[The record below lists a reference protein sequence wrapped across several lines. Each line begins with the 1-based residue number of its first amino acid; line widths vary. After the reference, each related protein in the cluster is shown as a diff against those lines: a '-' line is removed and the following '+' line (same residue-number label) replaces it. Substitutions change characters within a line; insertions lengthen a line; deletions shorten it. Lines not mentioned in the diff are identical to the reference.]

1 MSIKLIKNKYEKN
14 LMSIPNVV
22 SVGTG
27 RKENKEIIKVFV
39 KQKKQEQYLKPEEI
53 IPEELEG
60 FETDIEEIG
69 EVTAENMPEQLK
81 RA

>member
-1 MSIKLIKNKYEKN
+1 MSIKQIKNKYEKT

-39 KQKKQEQYLKPEEI
+39 KQKKQAQYLKPEEA
-53 IPEELEG
+53 IPGELEG

-69 EVTAENMPEQLK
+69 EVTAQNIPE
-81 RA
+81 

>member
-1 MSIKLIKNKYEKN
+1 
-14 LMSIPNVV
+14 MSIPNVV

-39 KQKKQEQYLKPEEI
+39 KQKKQAQYLKPEEA
-53 IPEELEG
+53 IPGELEG

-69 EVTAENMPEQLK
+69 EVTAQNMPEQLK
-81 RA
+81 RT

>member
-1 MSIKLIKNKYEKN
+1 
-14 LMSIPNVV
+14 MSIPNVV

>member
-1 MSIKLIKNKYEKN
+1 MSIKQIKNKYEKN

-39 KQKKQEQYLKPEEI
+39 KQKKPFVLH
-53 IPEELEG
+53 L
-60 FETDIEEIG
+60 
-69 EVTAENMPEQLK
+69 N
-81 RA
+81 

>member
-1 MSIKLIKNKYEKN
+1 MSIKQIKNKYEKT

-39 KQKKQEQYLKPEEI
+39 KQKKQAQYLKPEEA
-53 IPEELEG
+53 IPGELEG

-69 EVTAENMPEQLK
+69 EVTAQNMPEQLK
-81 RA
+81 RT